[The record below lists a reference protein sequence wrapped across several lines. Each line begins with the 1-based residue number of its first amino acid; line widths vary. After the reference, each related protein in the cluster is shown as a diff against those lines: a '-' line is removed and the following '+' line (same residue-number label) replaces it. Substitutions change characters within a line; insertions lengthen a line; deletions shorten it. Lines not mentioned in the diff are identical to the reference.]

1 MMKQNSAPDPL
12 PALQPLSMTHR
23 LPPQLGRIA
32 AGFPLEAIEDRQRG
46 ELLELLTE
54 PGRYALR
61 VGDDCM
67 LEAGIFAGDFVVIQS
82 QQSARDGDIVVAL
95 IDNEQLTLNR
105 IRHLDAK
112 RIRLYADNPA
122 VADRV
127 LAKARVQIQGK
138 VIGQVRR
145 YR

>member
-1 MMKQNSAPDPL
+1 MMNPNSPPDLL
-12 PALQPLSMTHR
+12 PALLPLSIAHR
-23 LPPQLGRIA
+23 LPPRLGRIA

-61 VGDDCM
+61 VGDDSM
-67 LEAGIFAGDFVVIQS
+67 LEAGILAGDFVVIQS
-82 QQSARDGDIVVAL
+82 QHTARDGDIVVAL

-105 IRHLDAK
+105 IRRLDGK
-112 RIRLYADNPA
+112 RMRLYTDNPA

-127 LAKARVQIQGK
+127 LAQARVQIQGK
-138 VIGQVRR
+138 VVGQVRR

>member
-1 MMKQNSAPDPL
+1 MMNPNSPPEPL
-12 PALQPLSMTHR
+12 PALLSLSIVHR

-32 AGFPLEAIEDRQRG
+32 AGFPLEAVEDRQRG

-61 VGDDCM
+61 VGDDSM
-67 LEAGIFAGDFVVIQS
+67 LEAGIFTGDFVVIQS
-82 QQSARDGDIVVAL
+82 QHTARDGDIVVAL

-105 IRHLDAK
+105 IRRLDGK

-127 LAKARVQIQGK
+127 LAQARVQIQGK
-138 VIGQVRR
+138 VVGQVRR

>member
-1 MMKQNSAPDPL
+1 MMKQRSAPEPI
-12 PALQPLSMTHR
+12 PALQPLAITHW
-23 LPPQLGRIA
+23 LAPQLGRIA

-61 VGDDCM
+61 VGDDSM

-82 QQSARDGDIVVAL
+82 QQSVSDGDIVVAL
-95 IDNEQLTLNR
+95 VDNEQLSLNR
-105 IRHLDAK
+105 IRHLDGK

-127 LAKARVQIQGK
+127 LAQARVQIQGK
-138 VIGQVRR
+138 VVGQVRR

>member
-1 MMKQNSAPDPL
+1 MMKQNSTPDPL

-138 VIGQVRR
+138 VVGQVRR

>member
-1 MMKQNSAPDPL
+1 MMNQNLPPTLS
-12 PALQPLSMTHR
+12 PALQPLPIAQR
-23 LPPQLGRIA
+23 FPPQLGRIA

-46 ELLELLTE
+46 ELLELLTG

-61 VGDDCM
+61 VGDDSM

-82 QQSARDGDIVVAL
+82 QQSVHDGDIVVAL
-95 IDNEQLTLNR
+95 IDNEQLSLNR
-105 IRHLDAK
+105 IRRLDGK

-127 LAKARVQIQGK
+127 LAQARVQIQGK
-138 VIGQVRR
+138 VVGQVRR

>member
-1 MMKQNSAPDPL
+1 MMKPNLAHAPS
-12 PALQPLSMTHR
+12 PALRPLAIARR
-23 LPPQLGRIA
+23 LPPPLGRIA
-32 AGFPLEAIEDRQRG
+32 AGFPLEAIEDRHRD

-61 VGDDCM
+61 VGDDSM

-82 QQSARDGDIVVAL
+82 QQTVRDGDIVVAL
-95 IDNEQLTLNR
+95 VDNEQLSLNR
-105 IRHLDAK
+105 FRRIGDG

-122 VADRV
+122 CDDRV
-127 LAKARVQIQGK
+127 LEQARVRIQGK
-138 VIGQVRR
+138 VVGQVRR

>member
-1 MMKQNSAPDPL
+1 MKQKPASPPI
-12 PALQPLSMTHR
+12 PALQPLPIARR

-32 AGFPLEAIEDRQRG
+32 AGFPLEAIEDRQRD
-46 ELLELLTE
+46 ELLGLMTE

-61 VGDDCM
+61 VGDDSM

-82 QQSARDGDIVVAL
+82 QHTARDGDIVVAL

-105 IRHLDAK
+105 IRRLDRK

-127 LAKARVQIQGK
+127 LAQARVQIQGK
-138 VIGQVRR
+138 VVGQVRR